1 VRSTDDGQHVL
12 VALNLTA
19 HAVQREVELPG
30 GRWRVRFNS
39 DARRYSQLFGDHATP
54 DLDVTDG
61 TGLLDLGPYSC
72 VVYLPEG

>member
-1 VRSTDDGQHVL
+1 MRAAGARAGL
-12 VALNLTA
+12 VETSGR
-19 HAVQREVELPG
+19 VPG